1 MLLLYSTQELL
12 KSFNMH
18 TGVITKLVPLTP
30 PSLIQGAID
39 ITSPL
44 RHSFMSIGADHCI
57 GIFSLDTKTCQH
69 WFTGHTA
76 DIVEVRW
83 KVEQGYILV
92 ACADTSVTVWE
103 VLDNII
109 TKPFPP
115 KKTSFNH
122 IICLSVNMCTS
133 RMYI

>member
-1 MLLLYSTQELL
+1 MTYKSTYFFVCVHIHIFPPFYSTQELI
-12 KSFNMH
+12 KMFNMH
-18 TGVITKLVPLTP
+18 TGVIKKLVPLSP
-30 PSLIQGAID
+30 PSLIQGSID

-44 RHSFMSIGADHCI
+44 RRSFMSIGADHCI
-57 GIFSLDTKTCQH
+57 GIFSFDTKTCQH

-103 VLDNII
+103 V
-109 TKPFPP
+109 
-115 KKTSFNH
+115 KKNK
-122 IICLSVNMCTS
+122 NKK
-133 RMYI
+133 

>member
-1 MLLLYSTQELL
+1 
-12 KSFNMH
+12 MH
-18 TGVITKLVPLTP
+18 TGVITKLVPLAP

-103 VLDNII
+103 VLGQQQHHKI
-109 TKPFPP
+109 TQS
-115 KKTSFNH
+115 TIYHH
-122 IICLSVNMCTS
+122 IICLFVCVCVPV
-133 RMYI
+133 